1 VVQLPVNAG
10 ATIPDR
16 DHAAADLVQRSQV
29 ETAPPAPATD
39 GAPFAPVPAG
49 TGVDGNT
56 RARMEREDAARS
68 ALMPALSP
76 MAPLP
81 YTRRPSRQD
90 APPMDSA
97 PPFAVAVCG
106 IEELAGH
113 GTLGATHVLSILDP
127 DHPVPEA
134 FGTFGEHAKLELRF
148 HDIVDPRPG
157 EIVPD
162 RAHVDAILAF
172 GRTLWM
178 ERASLLV
185 HCHAGISRSTA
196 SMALLIAQAA
206 PDMPAADVL
215 RTVHGIREKAWP
227 NLRLVELGDAALNR
241 GGTLVAAT
249 HALHRLQLEVRPHI
263 AEFMTDAGREREVV
277 AARTSAPLQAGSG

>member
-1 VVQLPVNAG
+1 MN
-10 ATIPDR
+10 
-16 DHAAADLVQRSQV
+16 
-29 ETAPPAPATD
+29 PAP
-39 GAPFAPVPAG
+39 
-49 TGVDGNT
+49 
-56 RARMEREDAARS
+56 
-68 ALMPALSP
+68 L
-76 MAPLP
+76 
-81 YTRRPSRQD
+81 
-90 APPMDSA
+90 
-97 PPFAVAVCG
+97 FAVAVCG

-157 EIVPD
+157 EILPD

-172 GRTLWM
+172 GRTLQT

-206 PDMPAADVL
+206 PDMPPADVL
-215 RTVHGIREKAWP
+215 RTVPAYAK
-227 NLRLVELGDAALNR
+227 
-241 GGTLVAAT
+241 
-249 HALHRLQLEVRPHI
+249 RPGPTC
-263 AEFMTDAGREREVV
+263 ASSSWAM
-277 AARTSAPLQAGSG
+277 PP